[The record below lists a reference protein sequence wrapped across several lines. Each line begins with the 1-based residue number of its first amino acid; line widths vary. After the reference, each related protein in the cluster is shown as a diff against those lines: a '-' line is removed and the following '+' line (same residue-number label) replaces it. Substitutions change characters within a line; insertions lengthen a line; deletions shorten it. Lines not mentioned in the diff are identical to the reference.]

1 MQIACPSCKKTFEV
15 DASLIPSKGRLLQC
29 GYCNEEWFYK
39 KNEFETKDLSSKPS
53 PLIEI
58 SKDTDLPADT
68 EMIIKQA
75 EEEIKKPNERKIHQS
90 VTSTEEIKKP
100 NERKTHQAVTSTE
113 EIKKP
118 NERKIH
124 QSVTSV
130 EKINQNQNVIGKIFS
145 YTIIGIISFIA
156 LIIVLD
162 TFKSPLKEIFPKLE
176 YFLLSLYETL
186 KDIELFII
194 DLIK

>member
-1 MQIACPSCKKTFEV
+1 MQIACQSCKKTFEV

-58 SKDTDLPADT
+58 SKNTDLPADT

-75 EEEIKKPNERKIHQS
+75 EEEIKKPNES
-90 VTSTEEIKKP
+90 
-100 NERKTHQAVTSTE
+100 
-113 EIKKP
+113 
-118 NERKIH
+118 KIH

-176 YFLLSLYETL
+176 YFLPSLYETL

>member
-1 MQIACPSCKKTFEV
+1 MQIVCPCGKKTFEV
-15 DASLIPSKGRLLQC
+15 DVSLIPSKGRLLQC

-39 KNEFETKDLSSKPS
+39 KDEIETKDLSSKPS

-100 NERKTHQAVTSTE
+100 NERK
-113 EIKKP
+113 
-118 NERKIH
+118 IH
-124 QSVTSV
+124 QSVTSI
-130 EKINQNQNVIGKIFS
+130 EKINQNQNLIGKIFS
-145 YTIIGIISFIA
+145 YTVVGIISFIA
-156 LIIVLD
+156 LIIIID
-162 TFKSPLKEIFPKLE
+162 TFKSPLTEIFPKIE
-176 YFLLSLYETL
+176 FFLPSLYETL

-194 DLIK
+194 DLI

>member
-15 DASLIPSKGRLLQC
+15 DASLIPSHGRLLQC
-29 GYCNEEWFYK
+29 GYCNKEWFYK
-39 KNEFETKDLSSKPS
+39 KKEIATKDLSSKPS

-58 SKDTDLPADT
+58 SKVTDLPADT

-75 EEEIKKPNERKIHQS
+75 EEEIKKPNEKKIHQS
-90 VTSTEEIKKP
+90 VTSAEENKRSNKRKKD
-100 NERKTHQAVTSTE
+100 QSATS
-113 EIKKP
+113 I
-118 NERKIH
+118 
-124 QSVTSV
+124 

-145 YTIIGIISFIA
+145 YTIVGIISFIA

-176 YFLLSLYETL
+176 YFLPSLYETL

>member
-29 GYCNEEWFYK
+29 GYCNKEWFYK
-39 KNEFETKDLSSKPS
+39 KNEIATKDLSSKPS

-58 SKDTDLPADT
+58 SNDTDLPADT

-75 EEEIKKPNERKIHQS
+75 EEEIKKPNERK
-90 VTSTEEIKKP
+90 
-100 NERKTHQAVTSTE
+100 THQAVTSTE
-113 EIKKP
+113 EIEKP
-118 NERKIH
+118 NKRKIH

-130 EKINQNQNVIGKIFS
+130 EKINQNQSVIGKIFS
-145 YTIIGIISFIA
+145 YTIVGIISFIA
-156 LIIVLD
+156 FIIVLD

-176 YFLLSLYETL
+176 YFLPSLYETL

>member
-39 KNEFETKDLSSKPS
+39 KNEIETKDLSSKPS

-75 EEEIKKPNERKIHQS
+75 EEEIKRPNKRKIHQS
-90 VTSTEEIKKP
+90 VTTTKEIEKPKK
-100 NERKTHQAVTSTE
+100 
-113 EIKKP
+113 
-118 NERKIH
+118 RKIH
-124 QSVTSV
+124 QSVISI
-130 EKINQNQNVIGKIFS
+130 EKINQNQNVIGKIFT
-145 YTIIGIISFIA
+145 YTIVGIISFIA
-156 LIIVLD
+156 FIIVLD

-176 YFLLSLYETL
+176 YFLSSLYETL

-194 DLIK
+194 DL